1 MAEIGGTPA
10 EELGDGAET
19 ARVPLRSAGYCV
31 ICDRIVERT
40 GEGGCSV
47 DSNHPAAG
55 VTGRVL
61 LGPDEPVP
69 VLPRFNLAAFL
80 VPMIWG
86 PAHGQWAGAIFLPMW
101 LFMDSVIASAAGR
114 GPVFAMGAV
123 AIVVLTLAAQGWF
136 AKRANGLAWRRVAG
150 RVSVDDFVRRQRMWV
165 IAAVPMFLLL
175 VGWGVYYRLVF
186 AG

>member
-1 MAEIGGTPA
+1 MAETDETA
-10 EELGDGAET
+10 GAESGNGAEA
-19 ARVPLRSAGYCV
+19 ARVPLRSVGYCV

-40 GEGGCSV
+40 AEGGCSV
-47 DSNHPAAG
+47 DSSHPAAG

-61 LGPDEPVP
+61 LDPDDPVP
-69 VLPRFNLAAFL
+69 VLPRFNLAALL

-114 GPVFAMGAV
+114 GPVFTMGAV
-123 AIVVLTLAAQGWF
+123 AIVALTLTAQAWF

-150 RVSVDDFVRRQRMWV
+150 QVSVDDFVRRQRLWLL
-165 IAAVPMFLLL
+165 AAAPMFLLL
-175 VGWGVYYRLVF
+175 VGWGVYYRLVL